1 MHEQKDEG
9 GNLIAAPLSLKKL
22 YIETYKKRLEHR
34 LMKDEYK
41 DIYELK
47 TLLWDLRFNEVKQVK
62 SSPWKVSNLQKI
74 LRGLNNSQSRDP
86 SGLVSQLFKP
96 GVAGQDLVAGLLGLI
111 NGIKLNLFI
120 PETIKL
126 ANITTIFKNKGS
138 RQEMSND
145 RGIYILSLFRKR
157 LIS

>member
-1 MHEQKDEG
+1 M
-9 GNLIAAPLSLKKL
+9 
-22 YIETYKKRLEHR
+22 
-34 LMKDEYK
+34 
-41 DIYELK
+41 
-47 TLLWDLRFNEVKQVK
+47 LWDLRFNEVKQFK
-62 SSPWKVSNLQKI
+62 SSPLKVSYLQNI